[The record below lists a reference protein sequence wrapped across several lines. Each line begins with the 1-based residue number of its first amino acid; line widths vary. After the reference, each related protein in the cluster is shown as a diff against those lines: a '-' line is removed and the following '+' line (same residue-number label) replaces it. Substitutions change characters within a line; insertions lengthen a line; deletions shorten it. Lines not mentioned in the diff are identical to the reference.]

1 MTQVA
6 QTRLSR
12 RVADLAARLLPPI
25 VVEALGRLPLRRA
38 LAGPPEWEYV
48 PEGWR
53 TGGTLVRGWNDSSVL
68 ETERQRW
75 AQFLRA
81 IEGTQPLAVAHEMP
95 DAGADDYIAH
105 NIIMAYGY
113 VLGLAAH
120 GKEALSVL
128 DWGGGL
134 GHYYAL
140 ARRLLLGVA
149 LDYHCK
155 DVPLMCHGGRAL
167 LPEVKF
173 HESEAECFARS
184 YDLVLASSSL
194 QYTEDW
200 KGLVARLA
208 PAADGYL
215 YITRLPIV
223 RSAPSFVVVQRPHA
237 YGYATEYLGRFLNK
251 DEFVDHVLSQ
261 GMELVREFLV
271 QEKPYVCGAP
281 EQGQYHGFLFRPR
294 RGRTAPI
301 DE

>member
-6 QTRLSR
+6 QSRVPR
-12 RVADLAARLLPPI
+12 RVVDLAARLLPPI

-53 TGGTLVRGWNDSSVL
+53 TGDALVRGWNDGSVL
-68 ETERQRW
+68 EAERQRW

-81 IEGTQPLAVAHEMP
+81 IEGTQPLAVAHEVP
-95 DAGADDYIAH
+95 DTGADDYIAH
-105 NIIMAYGY
+105 NVIMTFGY
-113 VLGLAAH
+113 VLALAAH
-120 GKEALSVL
+120 TKDALSVL

-134 GHYYAL
+134 GHYYLL
-140 ARRLLLGVA
+140 AQRLLWSTA

-155 DVPLMCHGGRAL
+155 DVPLMCHGGREL
-167 LPEVKF
+167 LPEVAF
-173 HESEAECFARS
+173 HESEVDCFARS

-200 KGLVARLA
+200 KGLIARLA

-223 RSAPSFVVVQRPHA
+223 HSAPSFVVVQRPYA
-237 YGYATEYLGRFLNK
+237 YGYATEYLGWFLNK
-251 DEFVDHVLSQ
+251 GEFVDHVQSQ

-271 QEKPYVCGAP
+271 QERPHVYGAP
-281 EQGQYHGFLFRPR
+281 EQGRYHGFLFRPR
-294 RGRTAPI
+294 RGRAVPI